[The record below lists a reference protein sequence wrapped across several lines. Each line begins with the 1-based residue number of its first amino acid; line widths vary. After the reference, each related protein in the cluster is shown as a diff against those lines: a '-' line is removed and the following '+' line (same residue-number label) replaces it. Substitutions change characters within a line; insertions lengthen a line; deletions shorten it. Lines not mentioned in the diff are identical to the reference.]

1 MILYYSLMRSVCR
14 SEAMSPMLQ
23 NTMDAPEG
31 ALNDLQRGLFRVVR
45 SLVFRPNVESPLGE
59 LPPSQMHC
67 LHAIAREE
75 MQKMHALADKLEIKL
90 PALSQIVDRLVKR
103 GLVERHAD
111 PEDRRAVRLGLTE
124 AARTMLSEAHAL
136 RHARLRATVRNLEEE
151 ALPGIIEGLRL
162 LAAAAE
168 RVEEAEERERRAAPP
183 ADPSLS
189 PDADPLVEMMARRAR
204 SCRRGGA
211 QNDVS

>member
-1 MILYYSLMRSVCR
+1 MILYYSQMRNVCR
-14 SEAMSPMLQ
+14 AKVMSPPMLQ
-23 NTMDAPEG
+23 DTPETLEI
-31 ALNDLQRGLFRVVR
+31 ALGDLQRGLFRVAR
-45 SLVFRPNVESPLGE
+45 SLVFRPDLESPLGE

-90 PALSQIVDRLVKR
+90 PALSQSVDRLVKR

-124 AARTMLSEAHAL
+124 AARTLLSEARAQ
-136 RHARLRATVRNLEEE
+136 RRARLRATVHNLEAA

-168 RVEEAEERERRAAPP
+168 RVEAEERERQAVEP
-183 ADPSLS
+183 ADPPLS

-204 SCRRGGA
+204 SCRRVA
-211 QNDVS
+211 QTEVS

>member
-1 MILYYSLMRSVCR
+1 MVMYYLQIQTMKLPCPA
-14 SEAMSPMLQ
+14 ETSPDPL
-23 NTMDAPEG
+23 G
-31 ALNDLQRGLFRVVR
+31 DLQSGLFRVLR
-45 SLVFRPNVESPLGE
+45 SLVFRQNVGSALGE
-59 LPPSQMHC
+59 LPFSQMRC

-103 GLVERHAD
+103 GLVVRHAD
-111 PEDRRAVRLGLTE
+111 AGDRRAVRLGLTE
-124 AARTMLSEAHAL
+124 AARAVLADARAE
-136 RHARLRATVRNLEEE
+136 RHARLAATVAHLDAE

-168 RVEEAEERERRAAPP
+168 RAEAAGKAE
-183 ADPSLS
+183 PSPLS

-204 SCRRGGA
+204 SCRRGITTEPARSPGA
-211 QNDVS
+211 ETDVS